1 MKSIKKLQL
10 VTIISLIST
19 VLIMITGLI
28 FIGFCNFH
36 KCIIKASKLNF
47 VILEKNG
54 FELLNITSI
63 NYVLSHSAYYV
74 SKNDG
79 TYSQWIQLQ
88 SGVIFLY
95 NFDTNFHVYN
105 YCFNF
110 FNYWL

>member
-54 FELLNITSI
+54 F
-63 NYVLSHSAYYV
+63 NYKVKL
-74 SKNDG
+74 
-79 TYSQWIQLQ
+79 
-88 SGVIFLY
+88 FLY